1 MHCLGGICM
10 PNIYTGDIKNMYISD
25 LELRDKN
32 VQNLFNDNFK
42 FNFGEVV
49 VEKDSEFYGN
59 LFHMIVNFR
68 YDNVLATREEA
79 IGYLKNSFYETK
91 DSLLKYLEENN
102 IDDNKEFL
110 DKLMTKF
117 DSSILF
123 VDYEDLKLRS
133 IVDKK
138 TIKDKKNI
146 YKLYK

>member
-10 PNIYTGDIKNMYISD
+10 SNIYTGDIKNMYISD

-138 TIKDKKNI
+138 TVKDKKNI

>member
-138 TIKDKKNI
+138 TVKDKKNI